1 MNKAK
6 KFFVKSEKVRQ
17 VSDHVVHLPRRLVD
31 IRIVDEGATA
41 EGLLQGGHA
50 LEQHGF
56 AGAVGAY
63 KGGDAAFVDVK

>member
-1 MNKAK
+1 MP
-6 KFFVKSEKVRQ
+6 
-17 VSDHVVHLPRRLVD
+17 LRLVD
-31 IRIVDEGATA
+31 IRIVDEGATV

-56 AGAVGAY
+56 AGAVEPH